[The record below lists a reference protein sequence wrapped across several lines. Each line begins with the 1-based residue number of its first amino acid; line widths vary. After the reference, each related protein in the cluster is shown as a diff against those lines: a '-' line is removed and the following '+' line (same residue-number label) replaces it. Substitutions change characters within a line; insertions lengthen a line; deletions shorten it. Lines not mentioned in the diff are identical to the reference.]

1 MVVRWMD
8 MAESVANTTGRALP
22 ANPNIWLLPK
32 TLLCKRRG
40 RWENAQIR
48 TIVLFFGAAMK
59 LFKGCLG
66 ALCALVLASSAW
78 AQVTVSGVK
87 FEEATDVRGAKAQ
100 LNGAGV
106 RYKAIFKVYA
116 AGLYLPKK
124 AASTEEVLAMSGAK
138 RMNITML
145 REIDSTELGKLFSR
159 GMEDNMEKA
168 AFSKL
173 VPGVLRMSQIFSDH
187 KKLNAG
193 DTFAIDW
200 VPGTGTIITVKGVQQ
215 GEPFK
220 EPEFYN
226 ALLRIWL
233 GPNPADW
240 KLKDALLGRP
250 A

>member
-1 MVVRWMD
+1 M
-8 MAESVANTTGRALP
+8 ESERP
-22 ANPNIWLLPK
+22 YY
-32 TLLCKRRG
+32 
-40 RWENAQIR
+40 
-48 TIVLFFGAAMK
+48 
-59 LFKGCLG
+59 FKGASMKSLKQLAAGAVLCLAAVG
-66 ALCALVLASSAW
+66 TM

-87 FEEATDVRGAKAQ
+87 YDDTADVRGSKLQ

-106 RYKAIFKVYA
+106 RYKAMFKGYA
-116 AGLYLPKK
+116 AGLYLSKK
-124 AASTEEVLAMSGAK
+124 AGTPDEVFATPGAK
-138 RMNITML
+138 RMSITML
-145 REIDSTELGKLFSR
+145 REFDSAELGKLFTR
-159 GMEDNMEKA
+159 GMEDNMDKA

-187 KKLNAG
+187 KKLNPG
-193 DTFAIDW
+193 DSFMIDW
-200 VPGTGTIITVKGVQQ
+200 VPGTGTVITVKGQPQ

-240 KLKDALLGRP
+240 KLKDALLGKP